1 MNVEE
6 YATMFSV
13 EDTHW
18 WYRGLRGMV
27 RRAWGRHMGVG
38 PVRVLDAG
46 CGTGAILAMLRAH
59 ARAQSARPVG
69 VDLMPEA
76 IRFCRIRQQNV
87 TAAASV
93 VALPF
98 PDGAFDAALSLDVLC
113 HRSIRD
119 KRAPLLELGRVLRPG
134 GILILNLPAYQWLY
148 SSHDV
153 AVHTDT
159 RFTKGQAVGLLGD
172 CGFSVIEAT
181 YWNSLLFPPIV
192 ATRLWRKIFPPSG
205 SDLASGG
212 TGALNA
218 LFRIVLGLERALLRL
233 TPMPMG
239 LSLFLVAR
247 KGESGQSGQSGH
259 AGHGGHGAAEPQ
271 PQAKST

>member
-1 MNVEE
+1 MNAEE

-13 EDTHW
+13 EDNHW
-18 WYRGLRGMV
+18 WYHGLRGMV
-27 RRAWGRHMGVG
+27 RRAWGRHIGGG

-46 CGTGAILAMLRAH
+46 CGAGAILAMLRAH

-76 IRFCRIRQQNV
+76 IQFCRIRRQMV

-98 PDGAFDAALSLDVLC
+98 PDGAFDAAVSLDVLC
-113 HRSIRD
+113 HRSISD
-119 KRAPLLELGRVLRPG
+119 KRAPLLEIARVLRPG

-148 SSHDV
+148 FSHDV

-159 RFTKGQAVGLLGD
+159 RFTKRQAAALLRE

-181 YWNSLLFPPIV
+181 YWNSLLFPPIA
-192 ATRLWRKIFPPSG
+192 ATRLWRKVFPPKG

-212 TGALNA
+212 KGVSNA
-218 LFRIVLGLERALLRL
+218 VFKAVLGIERGLLRL

-239 LSLFLVAR
+239 LSLFIVAR
-247 KGESGQSGQSGH
+247 K
-259 AGHGGHGAAEPQ
+259 
-271 PQAKST
+271 

>member
-13 EDTHW
+13 EDNHW
-18 WYRGLRGMV
+18 WYHGLRGMV
-27 RRAWGRHMGVG
+27 RRALRRHVEAGA
-38 PVRVLDAG
+38 RVLDAG
-46 CGTGAILAMLRAH
+46 CGTGAILAMLHAD
-59 ARAQSARPVG
+59 ARAIG

-76 IRFCRIRQQNV
+76 IRFCRVRGQHV

-98 PDGAFDAALSLDVLC
+98 RDGPFDAAVSLDVLC

-119 KRAPLLELGRVLRPG
+119 KRAPLLEISRVLRPE
-134 GILILNLPAYQWLY
+134 GIVILNLPAYQWLY

-159 RFTKGQAVGLLGD
+159 RFTKRHAAGLLRE
-172 CGFSVIEAT
+172 CGFSVVEAT

-192 ATRLWRKIFPPSG
+192 ATRVWRKFFPPEG

-212 TGALNA
+212 GVFSNA
-218 LFRIVLGLERALLRL
+218 FFRSVLSVERGLLHL
-233 TPMPMG
+233 TPMPAG
-239 LSLFLVAR
+239 LSLFVVAR
-247 KGESGQSGQSGH
+247 K
-259 AGHGGHGAAEPQ
+259 
-271 PQAKST
+271 

>member
-1 MNVEE
+1 MNIEE

-13 EDTHW
+13 EDNHW

-27 RRAWGRHMGVG
+27 RRAWRRHVG
-38 PVRVLDAG
+38 GSARVLDAG

-59 ARAQSARPVG
+59 ARPQSAPPVG
-69 VDLMPEA
+69 IDLMPEA
-76 IRFCRIRQQNV
+76 IRFCRIRQQDL

-93 VALPF
+93 AALPF
-98 PDGAFDAALSLDVLC
+98 ADGAFDAAVSLDVLC

-119 KRAPLLELGRVLRPG
+119 KRAPLLELARVLRPG

-148 SSHDV
+148 SSHDA

-159 RFTKGQAVGLLGD
+159 RFTKRQAAGLLGA
-172 CGFSVIEAT
+172 CGFSVIEST

-192 ATRLWRKIFPPSG
+192 ATRLWRKVFPPDG

-212 TGALNA
+212 RGVSNA
-218 LFRIVLGLERALLRL
+218 VFKAVLGVERGLLRL
-233 TPMPMG
+233 TPMPAG
-239 LSLFLVAR
+239 LSLFVVAR
-247 KGESGQSGQSGH
+247 KVDSGHCGQSGH
-259 AGHGGHGAAEPQ
+259 GGYVSKRG
-271 PQAKST
+271 

>member
-13 EDTHW
+13 EDNHW
-18 WYRGLRGMV
+18 WYHGLRGMV
-27 RRAWGRHMGVG
+27 RRAWGRHIGGG

-46 CGTGAILAMLRAH
+46 CGTGAILAML
-59 ARAQSARPVG
+59 AQSARPVG

-76 IRFCRIRQQNV
+76 IRFCRIRRQMA

-98 PDGAFDAALSLDVLC
+98 PDGAFDAAVSLDVLC
-113 HRSIRD
+113 HRSISD
-119 KRAPLLELGRVLRPG
+119 KRAPLVEIARVLRPG
-134 GILILNLPAYQWLY
+134 AILILNLPAYQWLY
-148 SSHDV
+148 SSHDM

-159 RFTKGQAVGLLGD
+159 RFAKRQATGLLRD

-192 ATRLWRKIFPPSG
+192 VTRLWRKFFPPNG

-212 TGALNA
+212 KGVSNA
-218 LFRIVLGLERALLRL
+218 VFKAVLGIERGLLRL
-233 TPMPMG
+233 APMPMG

-247 KGESGQSGQSGH
+247 KGKSGQSGLSGH

>member
-13 EDTHW
+13 EDNHW
-18 WYRGLRGMV
+18 WYHGLRGMV
-27 RRAWGRHMGVG
+27 REAWRRHAGDSA
-38 PVRVLDAG
+38 RVLDAG

-98 PDGAFDAALSLDVLC
+98 ADGAFDAAVSLDVLC

-119 KRAPLLELGRVLRPG
+119 KRAPLLELARVLRPG
-134 GILILNLPAYQWLY
+134 GVLILNLPAYQWLY

-153 AVHTDT
+153 AVHTNT
-159 RFTKGQAVGLLGD
+159 RFTKGQATGLLRE
-172 CGFSVIEAT
+172 CRFSVIEAT

-192 ATRLWRKIFPPSG
+192 LTRLWRKVFPPNG

-212 TGALNA
+212 KGVSNA
-218 LFRIVLGLERALLRL
+218 VFKAVLGIERGLLRL
-233 TPMPMG
+233 APMPVG
-239 LSLFLVAR
+239 LSLFIVAR
-247 KGESGQSGQSGH
+247 NGKVDPVDQVDQVD
-259 AGHGGHGAAEPQ
+259 Q
-271 PQAKST
+271 VDM